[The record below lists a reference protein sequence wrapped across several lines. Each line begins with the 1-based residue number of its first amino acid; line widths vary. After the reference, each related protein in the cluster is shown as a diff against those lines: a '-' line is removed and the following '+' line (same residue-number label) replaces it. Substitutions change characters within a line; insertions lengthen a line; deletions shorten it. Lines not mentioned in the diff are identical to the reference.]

1 MKSPKIKLPSNH
13 KFGFFFSTIFLL
25 TSLYSYFIGSEIIVY
40 IFGTLCGIFL
50 VITITNAK
58 VLLPLNKL
66 WMKFGILLG
75 MIVSP
80 IIMGIIFF
88 GIFTPIAIL
97 MRFSGRDEL
106 RLHFKKK
113 KTHWI
118 NRKKIYKIDL
128 FDKQY

>member
-1 MKSPKIKLPSNH
+1 MKFSEIKLPSNR

-25 TSLYSYFIGSEIIVY
+25 ASFYSYFIDSEIMIY
-40 IFGTLCGIFL
+40 LLGTICVTLLI
-50 VITITNAK
+50 ITIINADI
-58 VLLPLNKL
+58 LLPLNKL

-75 MIVSP
+75 MIFNP

-88 GIFTPIAIL
+88 GIFTPIAFF

-106 RLHFKKK
+106 RLRLKKQ

-118 NRKKIYKIDL
+118 NYKTLNEFDPFKKM
-128 FDKQY
+128 F